1 MPSPFYRSTRET
13 PPFTNPICL
22 DSNLPVRICTVS
34 CLGAVEGVDTIAT
47 LTTRDCNSWW
57 SQRDM
62 RPRYFS
68 SASALFCVG
77 VSAMVKPDSR
87 EVQPGLVGRRSPPDR
102 LAVETFHVR
111 AGPTTTSAG
120 RQPTKSTPYAVPL
133 TTTFFPPDSCNVGQ
147 LTQLAPPGY
156 FIWLNEPVPVPG
168 TTITDCYP
176 SEFMEYYSTYRSDA
190 TMLQSRVPMMS
201 PLVCPFGW
209 QVVSEQ
215 DDYQAC
221 CPR

>member
-1 MPSPFYRSTRET
+1 VVY
-13 PPFTNPICL
+13 
-22 DSNLPVRICTVS
+22 VQYHVS
-34 CLGAVEGVDTIAT
+34 VVLKYVDTIAA
-47 LTTRDCNSWW
+47 LTTRDYNSCLP
-57 SQRDM
+57 QPNM
-62 RPRYFS
+62 RPRDFS
-68 SASALFCVG
+68 SASALFCIG
-77 VSAMVKPDSR
+77 VSAMVKPDSKPAR
-87 EVQPGLVGRRSPPDR
+87 SGLEERRSSPDR
-102 LAVETFHVR
+102 LALETFQVR
-111 AGPTTTSAG
+111 AGPTTTNTG

-176 SEFMEYYSTYRSDA
+176 SEFMEYYSTYRFDA
-190 TMLQSRVPMMS
+190 TTLQSRVPMMS